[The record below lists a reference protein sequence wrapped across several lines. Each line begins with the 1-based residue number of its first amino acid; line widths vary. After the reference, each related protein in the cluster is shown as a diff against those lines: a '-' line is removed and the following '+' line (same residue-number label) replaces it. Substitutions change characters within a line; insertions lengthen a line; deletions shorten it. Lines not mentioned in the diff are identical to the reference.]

1 MQRRLTPRVSSDVHV
16 ALQQILIFNTADIC
30 CCTHGGRCACALK
43 KEHLDPVPESDSDEA
58 SLPTPP
64 STVSRPRAH
73 TVQSEGSGLTV
84 FTNGHHK
91 PAHKHNQAAHKCG
104 LPYVVPRAQS
114 IHGASPGGLANRSV
128 DNLPHISTIDALH
141 SDSHIKDSMVSA
153 QQEQRMVK
161 SEHNSPV
168 FGSTNLG
175 QLNGQL
181 PPLDLSNL
189 ESFPSAYNF
198 PLEYDGLPAVSDIDQ
213 PIFSAG
219 LSASSVDWSHY
230 DLDFSNDNFAASNFS
245 QAASFAGFDFSGID
259 QPALTTT
266 STSGEISE
274 VEDFMPS
281 RPSLVTPK
289 YGSDLDNSD
298 VGETDG
304 YRLSTAS
311 SYIGAPQAQML
322 ASNDVG
328 SLDIDE
334 FLKGIVTSS
343 SIAPSMTAVAQTTTY
358 EEDSKLTPGAFND
371 TPFPLAQTTDEEVL
385 WMNDFST
392 NSTIPYNSGNLE
404 GNGQN
409 VWAQ

>member
-1 MQRRLTPRVSSDVHV
+1 
-16 ALQQILIFNTADIC
+16 
-30 CCTHGGRCACALK
+30 
-43 KEHLDPVPESDSDEA
+43 LDPVPESDSDEA

-64 STVSRPRAH
+64 SAVTRPRAH

-104 LPYVVPRAQS
+104 LPYVVPRAHS

-141 SDSHIKDSMVSA
+141 SDSLIKDSMVSA

-168 FGSTNLG
+168 FGSTNLD

-198 PLEYDGLPAVSDIDQ
+198 SLEYDGLPAISDIDQ

-219 LSASSVDWSHY
+219 LSAGSVDWSHY
-230 DLDFSNDNFAASNFS
+230 DLDFSNDNFAPSNFS
-245 QAASFAGFDFSGID
+245 PAASFAGFDFSGID

-274 VEDFMPS
+274 VEDFMPQ
-281 RPSLVTPK
+281 PSLVTPK

-304 YRLSTAS
+304 YRLSIAS
-311 SYIGAPQAQML
+311 SYIGAPQDQML

-334 FLKGIVTSS
+334 FLKDIVTSS
-343 SIAPSMTAVAQTTTY
+343 SIAPSIPAIVQTTTY
-358 EEDSKLTPGAFND
+358 EEVPKLRPGAFDD
-371 TPFPLAQTTDEEVL
+371 TSFQLAQTPDEEVL
-385 WMNDFST
+385 WMNDFTT
-392 NSTIPYNSGNLE
+392 NSTIPYGSGNLE
-404 GNGQN
+404 ANGQS